1 METTTQLANLKAEL
15 QEKQGSF
22 KELNEQITKMT
33 LLQSDNRE
41 KFLLLGGETA
51 LDALIALCGKLETD
65 IDLLQKQI
73 IELRQL
79 NLFDHG
85 SS

>member
-15 QEKQGSF
+15 QDKQGSF

-33 LLQSDNRE
+33 LLQVNHRE
-41 KFLLLGGETA
+41 KFLLLGGEQN

-85 SS
+85 L